1 MLALVTAAAAALVL
15 QTPHDSAT
23 AYLDP
28 GAQGLVA
35 RARARRL
42 LVDRSIRA
50 YEATAR
56 ERIAVGLRAL
66 RRDRMVYR
74 RELAVHISWRR
85 DTVGE
90 IRVLGA
96 REAIPVAMR
105 REQIPEDLASDAP
118 DLAFDPANDQV
129 RYARGDSGSA
139 RHPLAPGSEA
149 DYRFASGDTTDI
161 TFPDG
166 RSLRVFELRILPR
179 RADFRLMS
187 GSLWIEGAGFGVVRL
202 LFRPARPFDMATDA
216 DSGDHVPG
224 FLKPIR
230 AEIRYVTIEYAQW
243 SKRWW
248 LPREMAVDGVATVA
262 FAQVPVRFERFY
274 DDYEVVGDSAPPPEP
289 DPAPRDSARA
299 RCERLGKEIHCS
311 CRRGRCRAFTVV
323 IPPDSAAL
331 LASADLPPRLILG
344 ETDSL
349 VTEGE
354 LRELGQRLGALPATP
369 WRFRVPRLRWGLA
382 RYNRVEGLSL
392 GARVTAELGRLTVDA
407 TGRVGL
413 ANLEPDADLA
423 LRHES
428 GTAQW
433 RLAGYYRLAA
443 ADPGTRPLG
452 VGNSLASLL
461 LGRDDG
467 EYFRAGGIELLAAP
481 AATLAQ
487 NVELRLYGER
497 QRAVNKE
504 TDFSLP
510 HAFDRDHR
518 FRPNITAQAAE
529 QLGVAMTV
537 RGSRRVGSDAATLGA
552 EVTVEGSAG
561 TFGFGRAALTV
572 HATAPLPQGL
582 VLGVETAGGTS
593 AGRVPL
599 QSRWFLG
606 GPATLRGYPGGALS
620 GEAFWRARGEV
631 ANAFPGARL
640 ALYTDVGSAGPRDG
654 PGFPRPL
661 WSAGVGASFLDGLI
675 RIDCSRALRAP
686 VGWRV
691 DFYADGIL

>member
-1 MLALVTAAAAALVL
+1 MLLLLAAAAALVL
-15 QTPHDSAT
+15 QTPHDSAN

-50 YEATAR
+50 YEATVR

-96 REAIPVAMR
+96 REAIPVAVR
-105 REQIPEDLASDAP
+105 GEQIPEDLASDAP

-166 RSLRVFELRILPR
+166 RSLRVYELRVVPR

-187 GSLWIEGAGFGVVRL
+187 GSLWIEGEGFGVVRL

-216 DSGDHVPG
+216 DTNDHVPG

-369 WRFRVPRLRWGLA
+369 WGFRVPRPRWGLA

-392 GARVTAELGRLTVDA
+392 GARVTAELGRLTVDGA
-407 TGRVGL
+407 AR
-413 ANLEPDADLA
+413 AREP
-423 LRHES
+423 
-428 GTAQW
+428 
-433 RLAGYYRLAA
+433 
-443 ADPGTRPLG
+443 
-452 VGNSLASLL
+452 
-461 LGRDDG
+461 
-467 EYFRAGGIELLAAP
+467 RA
-481 AATLAQ
+481 
-487 NVELRLYGER
+487 RR
-497 QRAVNKE
+497 R
-504 TDFSLP
+504 
-510 HAFDRDHR
+510 
-518 FRPNITAQAAE
+518 
-529 QLGVAMTV
+529 LGVAARV
-537 RGSRRVGSDAATLGA
+537 RDGAVAPRGLLPACGRGPGHAAARRRELAREPALGPGRRRVL
-552 EVTVEGSAG
+552 
-561 TFGFGRAALTV
+561 
-572 HATAPLPQGL
+572 
-582 VLGVETAGGTS
+582 
-593 AGRVPL
+593 
-599 QSRWFLG
+599 
-606 GPATLRGYPGGALS
+606 
-620 GEAFWRARGEV
+620 
-631 ANAFPGARL
+631 
-640 ALYTDVGSAGPRDG
+640 
-654 PGFPRPL
+654 PGFR
-661 WSAGVGASFLDGLI
+661 
-675 RIDCSRALRAP
+675 RRA
-686 VGWRV
+686 
-691 DFYADGIL
+691 